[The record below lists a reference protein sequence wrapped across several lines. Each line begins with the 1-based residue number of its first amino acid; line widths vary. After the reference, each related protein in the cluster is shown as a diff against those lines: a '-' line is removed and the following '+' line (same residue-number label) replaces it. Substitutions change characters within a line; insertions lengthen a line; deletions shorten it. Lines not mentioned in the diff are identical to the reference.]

1 MRILIIGGTG
11 NISSCVTER
20 LLESG
25 NSLTLVTS
33 GTRPVPSGCKHIRAN
48 RFDSYE
54 FEKALRNTE
63 SDVVVDFMAFTP
75 KHLQSDYRVFEGRI
89 KQFIFISSA
98 TVYHK
103 PHVKLPITELTPRKN
118 PFWPYAQ
125 EKIACEEYL
134 ESVHGDN
141 FPVTIVRPSHTFGN
155 TWIPSPINGCGFTI
169 AGRILEGKPF
179 IIHDKGESLW
189 TLTASSDFAS
199 GLVGLIG
206 NKDAVGEAF
215 HITSD
220 ENLSWNCI
228 YEELGRALNTQIRP
242 IHIPSEFIAKVYPDA
257 LGMLMGDKR
266 EDGVFDNSKIKKFVP
281 GFQCRKHFSDQ
292 IRQSVSWF
300 MENPERQ
307 VCDPNENRLID
318 SIISA
323 WRHAG

>member
-1 MRILIIGGTG
+1 MRITLIGGTG
-11 NISSCVTER
+11 NISSEVTD
-20 LLESG
+20 LLLKTG
-25 NSLTLVTS
+25 HSLTLVSS
-33 GTRPVPSGCKHIRAN
+33 GTRPVPAGCEHIRTD
-48 RFDSYE
+48 RFNLHE
-54 FEKALRNTE
+54 FEKALSGTE
-63 SDVVVDFMAFTP
+63 TDVVIDFMAFTP

-103 PHVKLPITELTPRKN
+103 PHVKLPITEQTPRKN

-134 ESVHGDN
+134 ESVHGN
-141 FPVTIVRPSHTFGN
+141 SFPVTIVRPSHTFGK

-169 AGRILEGKPF
+169 AKRILEKEPF

-189 TLTASSDFAS
+189 PLTASSDFAS
-199 GLVGLIG
+199 GLVGLVG
-206 NKDAVGEAF
+206 NSNAIGEAF

-220 ENLSWNCI
+220 ENLSWNDI
-228 YEELGRALNTQIRP
+228 YEELGKALGAEIRP

-281 GFQCRKHFSDQ
+281 GFECRKSFSDQ
-292 IRQSVSWF
+292 IRQSVNWF
-300 MENPERQ
+300 MMNPEHQ
-307 VCDPNENRLID
+307 ACDPNENKLID

-323 WRHAG
+323 WKHAD